1 MRQIIFFMVL
11 QKAGLWTTKNKMLN
25 PFPVKRKKTRI
36 MINNEHILL
45 YDGVCNLCSR
55 LVNFIIK
62 RDKKAK
68 FLFVSLQSA
77 RGQSLLKK
85 FGLPTDDFDSVVY
98 IRSDIYFLKSSAIL
112 HVLKELGGIWKLFY
126 ILIIIPNF
134 IRDFIYKIIAK
145 TRYKVFGMHDSCIY

>member
-1 MRQIIFFMVL
+1 
-11 QKAGLWTTKNKMLN
+11 
-25 PFPVKRKKTRI
+25 
-36 MINNEHILL
+36 MINNENILL
-45 YDGVCNLCSR
+45 FDGYCNLCSR

-77 RGQSLLKK
+77 NGQSLLKK

-98 IRSDIYFLKSSAIL
+98 IRSDKYFLKSSAIL
-112 HVLKELGGIWKLFY
+112 YILKELGGIWKLFY

-134 IRDFIYKIIAK
+134 IRDSIYKIIAK
-145 TRYKVFGMHDSCIY
+145 TRYKIFGRQDSCIY

>member
-1 MRQIIFFMVL
+1 
-11 QKAGLWTTKNKMLN
+11 
-25 PFPVKRKKTRI
+25 
-36 MINNEHILL
+36 MINNDHILL

-77 RGQSLLKK
+77 SGQSLLKK

-98 IRSDIYFLKSSAIL
+98 IKNDKYFLKSSAIL
-112 HVLKELGGIWKLFY
+112 HILKEMGGIWKLFF
-126 ILIIIPNF
+126 IFIIVPNF

-145 TRYKVFGMHDSCIY
+145 TRYKIFGRNDSCIY

>member
-1 MRQIIFFMVL
+1 
-11 QKAGLWTTKNKMLN
+11 MLN
-25 PFPVKRKKTRI
+25 PFQVKRRQTGT
-36 MINNEHILL
+36 MINNKNILL
-45 YDGVCNLCSR
+45 FDGFCNLCSR

-77 RGQSLLKK
+77 SGQSLLKK

-98 IRSDIYFLKSSAIL
+98 IRSDKYFLKSSAIL
-112 HVLKELGGIWKLFY
+112 HILKELGGIWKLFF
-126 ILIIIPNF
+126 IFIIIPNF

-145 TRYKVFGMHDSCIY
+145 TRYKIFGRHDSCIY